1 MPPYRSAKFGKFMEA
16 AMKSVRFFVLTL
28 TLLLLVGCAAP
39 AAPAAEPC
47 RYELAAMDTFM
58 TLTVY
63 GLPDGE
69 AQTVLQRAAARIRQ
83 LEELLS
89 VTSEGSEI
97 YKANHAGGEAVSLS
111 ADTRELLSEALALC
125 RDTDGALDVTIYPV
139 VRAWGFTTGDYRVP
153 EEAELAALLEK
164 VDDTQARLDGD
175 RLTLPEGMELD
186 LGAVAK
192 GWTGDRLMEL
202 FREAGAASAIV
213 ELGGNVQALGTRPD
227 GSPWRV
233 AVQAPEGGYAG
244 ALEIADK
251 AVITSGGYQR
261 YFEQDGVTYCHIID
275 PATGRPA
282 RTGLASVT
290 VVADRGAQGDGLS
303 TALFVMGRERAEAYW
318 REHPGFDFIL
328 LGEDGTAAITEGL
341 EDSFSLYG
349 AWEDRPL
356 EIIRK

>member
-1 MPPYRSAKFGKFMEA
+1 
-16 AMKSVRFFVLTL
+16 MKSHRILLFFILICCIAPSGCAGSPIGDPLVAELPAMDTLMKLTL
-28 TLLLLVGCAAP
+28 YGENAQA
-39 AAPAAEPC
+39 AAEPAKE
-47 RYELAAMDTFM
+47 RIQELE
-58 TLTVY
+58 
-63 GLPDGE
+63 G
-69 AQTVLQRAAARIRQ
+69 
-83 LEELLS
+83 LLS
-89 VTSEGSEI
+89 TTDENSEI
-97 YKANHAGGEAVSLS
+97 YAANHSGGAPVALS
-111 ADTRELLSEALALC
+111 GDTAALLDRALQLC
-125 RDTDGALDVTIYPV
+125 RRTDGALDVTIYPV
-139 VRAWGFTTGDYRVP
+139 VRAWGFTTGGSRVP
-153 EEAELAALLEK
+153 DRAELDGLLER
-164 VDDTQARLDGD
+164 VDYARVSLSGST
-175 RLTLPEGMELD
+175 LTLPEGMELD

-192 GWTGDRLMEL
+192 GYTGDVLMDLLE
-202 FREAGAASAIV
+202 EAGVTSAIV
-213 ELGGNVQALGTRPD
+213 ELGGNVQALGARPD

-290 VVADRGAQGDGLS
+290 VVADRGVRGDGLS

-341 EDSFSLYG
+341 EDCFSLCG